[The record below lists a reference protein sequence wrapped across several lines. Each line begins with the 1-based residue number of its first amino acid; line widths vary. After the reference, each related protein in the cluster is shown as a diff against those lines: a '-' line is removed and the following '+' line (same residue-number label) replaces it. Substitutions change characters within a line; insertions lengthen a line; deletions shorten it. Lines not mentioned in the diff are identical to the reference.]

1 MYIVVD
7 ALESTDD
14 NQLVDGVA
22 SSAQSADLQ
31 DWANL
36 EVYLELLDGTAFAD
50 DAE

>member
-14 NQLVDGVA
+14 KKLVDGVA
-22 SSAQSADLQ
+22 SSMGSADLK
-31 DWANL
+31 DWENL